1 MTIEFRIFIAA
12 PSEVEEQRKAVFDV
26 VATIARWV
34 ESPTTLPHWVP
45 QVLGDVTQEKT
56 RRSAVAK
63 AVGTLIC
70 ASGGSRSHGEPP
82 AGPGRGPASR
92 RGLTKF
98 SRDRE
103 KGWNTPWQDLV
114 GGRKDIPTSTRSHL
128 ARTGVALSAP
138 ALALDWSAER
148 FVGRPNTEQNGRGGV
163 YPPGAGVTSIQV
175 ALSSQ
180 PGSAGLGSF
189 TSWLNSTCPMPD
201 AVSCSLSEIAQPML
215 SWSADAVPAPRTCR
229 R

>member
-12 PSEVEEQRKAVFDV
+12 PSEVEEQRKAVFEGLSRDSALTEEQRKE
-26 VATIARWV
+26 VAA
-34 ESPTTLPHWVP
+34 
-45 QVLGDVTQEKT
+45 
-56 RRSAVAK
+56 
-63 AVGTLIC
+63 
-70 ASGGSRSHGEPP
+70 GGGRGGRRSHGEPP

-92 RGLTKF
+92 RELTKF

-103 KGWNTPWQDLV
+103 KGWYTPWQVLV
-114 GGRKDIPTSTRSHL
+114 GGRKDIPTSFRSHL

-163 YPPGAGVTSIQV
+163 YPPGAGVTSTQV

-189 TSWLNSTCPMPD
+189 TSWLDSTCPMPD

-215 SWSADAVPAPRTCR
+215 SWSADAVPVPRTCR

>member
-34 ESPTTLPHWVP
+34 ESPTTPLPHWVP

-92 RGLTKF
+92 RELTKF

-103 KGWNTPWQDLV
+103 KGWNTPWQVLV
-114 GGRKDIPTSTRSHL
+114 EGRKDIPTSTRSHWPGRASHSPRRPSL
-128 ARTGVALSAP
+128 STGVRNVSWADPTQSRTA
-138 ALALDWSAER
+138 
-148 FVGRPNTEQNGRGGV
+148 V
-163 YPPGAGVTSIQV
+163 AG
-175 ALSSQ
+175 
-180 PGSAGLGSF
+180 F
-189 TSWLNSTCPMPD
+189 THRVL
-201 AVSCSLSEIAQPML
+201 E
-215 SWSADAVPAPRTCR
+215 
-229 R
+229 